1 MVYPNDLGNRIAELH
16 AADKTAGR
24 IDTPQRVGGA
34 SGSRYMAT
42 KSLIQRKGLGEGSP
56 LSRGLYQGTL
66 NNYMNSSQN
75 LLIALVVG
83 LALGFWVGKATGH
96 RYQGVAA
103 GDRFFVVD
111 QSTGVYYYQPLS
123 GSVVRIN
130 TSTAKDRSP

>member
-1 MVYPNDLGNRIAELH
+1 MVYPDAIGSRIAELY
-16 AADKTAGR
+16 AADKAEGR
-24 IDTPQRVGGA
+24 TDSVGRVGEA

-42 KSLIQRKGLGEGSP
+42 KAIQQGLEGSP

-66 NNYMNSSQN
+66 DNYMNFSQN
-75 LLIALVVG
+75 LLIALFVG

-111 QSTGVYYYQPLS
+111 QSTGVYYQHL
-123 GSVVRIN
+123 GGVAGVVRFD